1 MDDALQ
7 TMTQSQTFSDVRSS
21 SPEIFGLQEP
31 SYIDTPLASVSQLS
45 LKAQVKDMSY
55 LPVLHYRSK
64 AEKKLVAG
72 IRLQYVSPQMEKV
85 FGRIQSRF
93 QETMSLAESSGP
105 GEAEVMAPQ
114 PSPFQMKRYQ
124 KQHSVVGKPT
134 VKVVPVCPAP
144 QQGHQFGAT
153 YAATFPPT
161 DPAPQTCR
169 EACARSKQNQ
179 DSRSFQN
186 SRRKYLGNCEELIRP
201 SNAKTVLLSALKN
214 LSSNDWTKH
223 TEGLLQIRALA
234 QEHPTVLAESLQQV
248 CVEIGTEISSN
259 RSAVS
264 CEAMETM
271 GVLYEHLQ
279 SDMDRLVA
287 LTGTPL
293 LVRFASLKGLRERA
307 TNALE
312 KMVDYCNPKK
322 VLDFLLSKGLSHG
335 SCAVRDG
342 TAYLLIQLAEKM
354 GITKVLKSKNF
365 IIAVTKMCLDSSPT
379 TRAHGYALLHDMNNE
394 AGTEKLLSLIDAKN
408 RSRIEINLKKTRK
421 QSRGWG

>member
-93 QETMSLAESSGP
+93 QETMSLAE
-105 GEAEVMAPQ
+105 
-114 PSPFQMKRYQ
+114 
-124 KQHSVVGKPT
+124 
-134 VKVVPVCPAP
+134 
-144 QQGHQFGAT
+144 
-153 YAATFPPT
+153 
-161 DPAPQTCR
+161 
-169 EACARSKQNQ
+169 
-179 DSRSFQN
+179 
-186 SRRKYLGNCEELIRP
+186 
-201 SNAKTVLLSALKN
+201 
-214 LSSNDWTKH
+214 
-223 TEGLLQIRALA
+223 
-234 QEHPTVLAESLQQV
+234 
-248 CVEIGTEISSN
+248 
-259 RSAVS
+259 
-264 CEAMETM
+264 
-271 GVLYEHLQ
+271 
-279 SDMDRLVA
+279 
-287 LTGTPL
+287 
-293 LVRFASLKGLRERA
+293 
-307 TNALE
+307 
-312 KMVDYCNPKK
+312 
-322 VLDFLLSKGLSHG
+322 
-335 SCAVRDG
+335 
-342 TAYLLIQLAEKM
+342 KM